1 MDKTQILEAVY
12 DAVAEAYEIGS
23 EGLNETSTC
32 IDLPNHSSSKLLK
45 LALFLGENLDQD
57 DDLSFEEVAGCKNL
71 GELADLAKEKYGL

>member
-1 MDKTQILEAVY
+1 MDKNKILEAVY
-12 DAVAEAYEIGS
+12 DAVAEAYEIGA

-57 DDLSFEEVAGCKNL
+57 DDLSFEEVAGCRNL